1 MAVLVEASRTIWA
14 DPLET
19 YMMEKNDGE
28 IEKARQNLCTVFQ
41 RKIASM
47 NTMHVLQLDAGRG
60 WGSDGEIGGR

>member
-1 MAVLVEASRTIWA
+1 
-14 DPLET
+14 
-19 YMMEKNDGE
+19 MEKNDGE